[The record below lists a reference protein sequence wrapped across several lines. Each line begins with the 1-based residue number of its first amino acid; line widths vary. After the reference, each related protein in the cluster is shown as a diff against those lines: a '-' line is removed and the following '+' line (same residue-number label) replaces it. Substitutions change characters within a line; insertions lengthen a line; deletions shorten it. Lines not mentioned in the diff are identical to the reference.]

1 VNDVRRVYCDHAATT
16 RCHPD
21 VAKLMYEY
29 LVNEFGNP
37 SSIHAFGRRA
47 RKGVEEARQQVADL
61 IGARSTEIFF
71 TSGGTEADNWA
82 LRGTLYA
89 NRSRGNHVILTPFEH
104 HAVLDQAEALQREGF
119 EVTLL
124 ALEPETGVVT
134 EAALLEA
141 IRPDTV
147 AISIMFVNNEIGTI
161 QDIKGLC
168 AAAKAK
174 NPNVV
179 FHTDA
184 VQAAGMIPI
193 NVKDLGVDLMT
204 VSSHKIYGPKGVG
217 ALYVKKGFR
226 FQSIQ
231 VGGGQERKMRSG
243 TENVPGI
250 IGFGKAAEM
259 ARQALPERAEHA
271 RRMRDRFVQGV
282 LQLPGVRLNGIDPFA
297 EPERRHPGNAN
308 VSVEHIEGE
317 AMLLR
322 LDMAGIAASSGSA
335 CTSGSLE
342 PSHVL
347 IAVGCAREVAQG
359 SLRFSFG
366 QENNEDDV
374 DYVIAE
380 FAKSVEF
387 LRKLA
392 PTGR

>member
-1 VNDVRRVYCDHAATT
+1 MRRVYCDHAATT
-16 RCHPD
+16 RCHPEA
-21 VAKLMYEY
+21 AKLMYEY

-47 RKGVEEARQQVADL
+47 RKGVEEARQHVADL
-61 IGARSTEIFF
+61 IGARATEIFF

-82 LRGTLYA
+82 LRGTMYA
-89 NRSRGNHVILTPFEH
+89 NRARGNHVILTPFEH

-124 ALEPETGVVT
+124 PLEPETGLIT
-134 EAALLEA
+134 EQALLDA
-141 IRPDTV
+141 MRPDTV
-147 AISIMFVNNEIGTI
+147 LISIMYVNNEVGTV

-174 NPNVV
+174 DPKVV

-184 VQAAGMIPI
+184 VQAAGVIPI
-193 NVKDLGVDLMT
+193 NVKELGVDLLT
-204 VSSHKIYGPKGVG
+204 YSSHKIYGPKGVG

-226 FQSIQ
+226 FQAIQ

-243 TENVPGI
+243 TENVPGV
-250 IGFGKAAEM
+250 IGFGKAAEL
-259 ARQALPERAEHA
+259 ALKELPQRAEHA
-271 RRMRDRFVQGV
+271 RRMRDRFLEGV
-282 LQLPGVRLNGIDPFA
+282 LKLPGVTLNGVDPA
-297 EPERRHPGNAN
+297 KAPDRRHPGNAN
-308 VSVEHIEGE
+308 VSVQNIEGE

-347 IAVGCAREVAQG
+347 LAMGCDRQIAQG

-366 QENNEDDV
+366 QENNEEDV

-380 FAKSVEF
+380 FGKSVEF

>member
-1 VNDVRRVYCDHAATT
+1 MRRVYCDHAATT
-16 RCHPD
+16 RCHPEA
-21 VAKLMYEY
+21 AKLMYEY

-47 RKGVEEARQQVADL
+47 RKGVEEARQHVADL
-61 IGARSTEIFF
+61 IGARATEIFF

-82 LRGTLYA
+82 LRGTMYA
-89 NRSRGNHVILTPFEH
+89 NRARGNHVILTPFEH

-124 ALEPETGVVT
+124 PLEPETGLIT
-134 EAALLEA
+134 EQALLDA
-141 IRPDTV
+141 MRPDTV
-147 AISIMFVNNEIGTI
+147 LISIMYVNNEVGTV

-174 NPNVV
+174 DPKVV

-184 VQAAGMIPI
+184 VQAAGVIPI
-193 NVKDLGVDLMT
+193 NVKELGVDLLT
-204 VSSHKIYGPKGVG
+204 YSSHKIYGPKGVG

-226 FQSIQ
+226 FQAIQ

-243 TENVPGI
+243 TENVPGV
-250 IGFGKAAEM
+250 IGFGKAAEL
-259 ARQALPERAEHA
+259 ALKELPQRAEHA
-271 RRMRDRFVQGV
+271 RRMRDRFLEGV
-282 LQLPGVRLNGIDPFA
+282 LKLPGVTLNGVDPTKY
-297 EPERRHPGNAN
+297 PDRRHPGNAN
-308 VSVEHIEGE
+308 VSVENIEGE

-347 IAVGCAREVAQG
+347 LAMGCDRQIAQG

-366 QENNEDDV
+366 QENNEEDV

>member
-1 VNDVRRVYCDHAATT
+1 VRRVYCDHAATT

-21 VAKLMYEY
+21 VAKLIYEY

-61 IGARSTEIFF
+61 IGARATEIFF

-82 LRGTLYA
+82 LRGTVYA
-89 NRSRGNHVILTPFEH
+89 NRARGNHIILTPFEH
-104 HAVLDQAEALQREGF
+104 HAVLDQAEALEREGF
-119 EVTLL
+119 AVTLL
-124 ALEPETGVVT
+124 PLEPETGAVT
-134 EAALLEA
+134 VEALEAA
-141 IRPDTV
+141 IRPETV
-147 AISIMFVNNEIGTI
+147 LISIMYVNNEVGTI

-174 NPNVV
+174 NPGVV

-184 VQAAGMIPI
+184 VQAAGTIPV

-226 FQSIQ
+226 FQALQ

-250 IGFGKAAEM
+250 IGFGAAAKLALQELD
-259 ARQALPERAEHA
+259 ARADHA
-271 RRMRDRFVQGV
+271 RRMRDRFLAGV
-282 LQLPGVRLNGIDPFA
+282 LTMPGVRLNGVDPA
-297 EPERRHPGNAN
+297 VAPERRHPGNAN

-322 LDMAGIAASSGSA
+322 LDMAGVAASSGSA

-347 IAVGCAREVAQG
+347 LAMGCSRQIAQG

-366 QENNEDDV
+366 QENTEDDI

-380 FAKSVEF
+380 FKKSVEF

-392 PTGR
+392 PTGL

>member
-1 VNDVRRVYCDHAATT
+1 
-16 RCHPD
+16 
-21 VAKLMYEY
+21 MYEY

-47 RKGVEEARQQVADL
+47 RKGVEEARQHVADL
-61 IGARSTEIFF
+61 IGARATEMFF

-82 LRGTLYA
+82 LRGTMYA

-124 ALEPETGVVT
+124 DLEPETGVVT
-134 EAALLEA
+134 PEALLA
-141 IRPDTV
+141 AMRPETV
-147 AISIMFVNNEIGTI
+147 LISIMYVNNEVGTI
-161 QDIKGLC
+161 QDIKSLC

-174 NPNVV
+174 DPKVV

-184 VQAAGMIPI
+184 VQAAGVIPV
-193 NVKDLGVDLMT
+193 NVKELGVDLLT
-204 VSSHKIYGPKGVG
+204 YSSHKIYGPKGVG

-226 FQSIQ
+226 FQSLQ

-250 IGFGKAAEM
+250 IGFGKAAELAKAELG
-259 ARQALPERAEHA
+259 ARSEHA
-271 RRMRDRFVQGV
+271 RLMRDRFLEGV
-282 LQLPGVRLNGIDPFA
+282 LKLPGVRLNGVDPFQH
-297 EPERRHPGNAN
+297 PDRRHPGNAN

-347 IAVGCAREVAQG
+347 LAMGCGRQVAQG

-366 QENNEDDV
+366 QENTAEDV
-374 DYVIAE
+374 DYVVAE

-392 PTGR
+392 PSGR